1 MTLPFPPAS
10 PSRARLQIHSFG
22 VQPLT
27 PREGETGF
35 TIVRA
40 PRGAYLADTDG
51 GGASPEFLREVSAAS
66 RGAGGETG
74 VDGGGDASAPAGD
87 ALAIARSGPYGR
99 AAGVP
104 TRVTRFLAVS
114 AAPPRAR
121 DVEPPA
127 PPRRPRNRF
136 PTLTRMYN
144 YVRGRR
150 PPSSATSS
158 TAAAAGPLALAAAE
172 RDASNRAGDSA
183 SRPTDD
189 GVDDDDDDDA
199 EVGARPPAG
208 LRRRR
213 VAAAAAPR
221 VPPSG
226 SGPSQARS
234 PSHALRDAVERV
246 ARELGIN
253 PSNPFGAD
261 ASPSNSASNSD
272 RSAWDDVDEA
282 GAPTP
287 EALRARVAF
296 LAETMTSVLREF
308 DARLRQS
315 PRMLGDGGK
324 RPATREEVD
333 ALPLRAA
340 CDADCARCSDATA
353 TACDG
358 VSDRPDAQGPQCYVC
373 LGEYERGETLRT
385 LPCGHAF
392 HAECVDRWLL
402 EMRGACPTCR
412 APIGDR
418 LSKGAAKP
426 PVGETSPIAAPSP
439 RLALPS
445 PEPRGFAAV
454 PSEANPRVLLL
465 PGPAVASH

>member
-1 MTLPFPPAS
+1 M
-10 PSRARLQIHSFG
+10 QIHSFG

-51 GGASPEFLREVSAAS
+51 GGVSPEFLREVSAAS
-66 RGAGGETG
+66 RGAGGDSPGE
-74 VDGGGDASAPAGD
+74 DGGGDASAPAGD

-104 TRVTRFLAVS
+104 TRVTRFLAVT

-121 DVEPPA
+121 EEEPPA
-127 PPRRPRNRF
+127 PPQRPRTRF

-150 PPSSATSS
+150 PPPSPTSS
-158 TAAAAGPLALAAAE
+158 SAAAAGPLALAGAE
-172 RDASNRAGDSA
+172 RDASDPATPDRAGDSA
-183 SRPTDD
+183 NRP
-189 GVDDDDDDDA
+189 DDDDDA
-199 EVGARPPAG
+199 GVRAHPPAG

-213 VAAAAAPR
+213 VAAAAAAAAP

-226 SGPSQARS
+226 SDPGARS

-253 PSNPFGAD
+253 TLNNGGAD
-261 ASPSNSASNSD
+261 ALNNSADPPLD

-308 DARLRQS
+308 DARLQRAGQS
-315 PRMLGDGGK
+315 STRMLGDGGK

-333 ALPLRAA
+333 ALPTRAA
-340 CDADCARCSDATA
+340 GDADCARCSDASGAARDGRTA
-353 TACDG
+353 DG
-358 VSDRPDAQGPQCYVC
+358 VDAQGPQCYVC
-373 LGEYERGETLRT
+373 LGEYERGETLRM

-418 LSKGAAKP
+418 LSKGAAS
-426 PVGETSPIAAPSP
+426 GTGAAAPPP

-454 PSEANPRVLLL
+454 PSESNPRVLLL

>member
-1 MTLPFPPAS
+1 MS
-10 PSRARLQIHSFG
+10 
-22 VQPLT
+22 
-27 PREGETGF
+27 EG
-35 TIVRA
+35 
-40 PRGAYLADTDG
+40 
-51 GGASPEFLREVSAAS
+51 
-66 RGAGGETG
+66 
-74 VDGGGDASAPAGD
+74 
-87 ALAIARSGPYGR
+87 
-99 AAGVP
+99 
-104 TRVTRFLAVS
+104 
-114 AAPPRAR
+114 
-121 DVEPPA
+121 
-127 PPRRPRNRF
+127 
-136 PTLTRMYN
+136 TRMYN

-287 EALRARVAF
+287 EALVA
-296 LAETMTSVLREF
+296 
-308 DARLRQS
+308 
-315 PRMLGDGGK
+315 
-324 RPATREEVD
+324 
-333 ALPLRAA
+333 
-340 CDADCARCSDATA
+340 
-353 TACDG
+353 
-358 VSDRPDAQGPQCYVC
+358 
-373 LGEYERGETLRT
+373 
-385 LPCGHAF
+385 
-392 HAECVDRWLL
+392 
-402 EMRGACPTCR
+402 
-412 APIGDR
+412 
-418 LSKGAAKP
+418 
-426 PVGETSPIAAPSP
+426 
-439 RLALPS
+439 
-445 PEPRGFAAV
+445 
-454 PSEANPRVLLL
+454 
-465 PGPAVASH
+465 